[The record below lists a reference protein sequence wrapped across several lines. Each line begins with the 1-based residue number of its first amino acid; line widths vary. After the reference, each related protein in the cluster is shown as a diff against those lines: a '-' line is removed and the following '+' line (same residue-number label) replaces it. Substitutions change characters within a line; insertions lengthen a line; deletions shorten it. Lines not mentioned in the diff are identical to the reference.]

1 MDEGKQT
8 VATAAQV
15 KRIDSGFG
23 AVVGWERQDLGDRI
37 VLTVQSTRSPDAA
50 EVDEFRY
57 FLTRQQAM
65 VLGNYLCK
73 ASGLTIPPPR
83 RRGLL
88 SWMRRGD

>member
-1 MDEGKQT
+1 M
-8 VATAAQV
+8 
-15 KRIDSGFG
+15 G
-23 AVVGWERQDLGDRI
+23 AEPSHQLEPQRQEQLGAPGR
-37 VLTVQSTRSPDAA
+37 LDAA